1 MEIKGF
7 RETSFLDWDGKIVS
21 VIYLPYCNFRCAFCH
36 NEGLIISPQ
45 QYEEISPER
54 IKKYLLEHQDFI
66 DGICVTGGEPSLH
79 KDQGLYD
86 FLREIKNMGFL
97 VKVDTNGADPKF
109 LNELMDKKLV
119 DYIAMDIKA
128 PLNEKYA
135 ELAGEKV
142 NLSDIQESIRIL
154 LPAKVSYEFRTTVAP
169 ALSIEDIG
177 LIAKE
182 LRGAQKW
189 VLQQFSPENCLDENY
204 RKLKPYPK
212 EKLEEMQKIA
222 GQYINNVSLRGV

>member
-21 VIYLPYCNFRCAFCH
+21 VIYLPYCNFRCGFCH
-36 NEGLIISPQ
+36 NKGLIANPQ
-45 QYEEISPER
+45 QYEEVPPEK

-79 KDQGLYD
+79 KNQGLYD

-97 VKVDTNGADPKF
+97 VKVDTNGADPEF
-109 LNELMDKKLV
+109 LNEIIGKKLA

-128 PLNEKYA
+128 PLTEKYSQV
-135 ELAGEKV
+135 AGEKV
-142 NLSDIQESIRIL
+142 DLSAIEESIKIVIRNLIH
-154 LPAKVSYEFRTTVAP
+154 YEFRTTIVP
-169 ALSIEDIG
+169 NFSLEDIEA
-177 LIAKE
+177 I
-182 LRGAQKW
+182 AQKLQSAKKL
-189 VLQQFSPENCLDENY
+189 VLQQFVPENCLDQSY

-212 EKLEEMQKIA
+212 EKLEEMQKA
-222 GQYINNVSLRGV
+222 AEKYVANVSLRGV